1 MAQMQ
6 PQEVGKIFKP
16 TWVLL
21 AVMAAVFGYWWN
33 SVAAGIFMLMLLG
46 LLMTIFNLVLDALIG
61 VLGKLTRIE
70 DLLERKNTVH
80 IGTIPR

>member
-33 SVAAGIFMLMLLG
+33 SVAAGIL
-46 LLMTIFNLVLDALIG
+46 
-61 VLGKLTRIE
+61 
-70 DLLERKNTVH
+70 
-80 IGTIPR
+80 